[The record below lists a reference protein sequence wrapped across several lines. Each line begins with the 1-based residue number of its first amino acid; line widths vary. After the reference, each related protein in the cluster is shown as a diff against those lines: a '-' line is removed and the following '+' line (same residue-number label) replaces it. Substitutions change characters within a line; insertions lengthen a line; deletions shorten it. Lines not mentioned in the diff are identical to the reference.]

1 MIFKIMKQFKLFI
14 PDRDHGIKF
23 ICEFPLALSFTII
36 APLHKNIQTLYLLF
50 FDFGLS
56 IRF

>member
-1 MIFKIMKQFKLFI
+1 MKQFKLFI